1 MHKLFSEI
9 NNCYN
14 LRYSE
19 ASVKYKKKY
28 IGILNKMDKLNLIK
42 YYKIKNNYIYIYL
55 RYLNNKPLFI
65 FKNYY
70 SSSNFKYLKLKSL
83 KVNFTLTNSLK
94 LYTTNNGILTFDEM
108 VIKNVGGKL
117 LVDIQFNGKNIL

>member
-14 LRYSE
+14 LRYEE

-70 SSSNFKYLKLKSL
+70 TSSNFRYLKLKYL

-94 LYTTNNGILTFDEM
+94 LYSTTDGILTFDEM
-108 VIKNVGGKL
+108 VIKNIGGKL
-117 LVDIQFNGKNIL
+117 LVDIQFYGKNIL

>member
-14 LRYSE
+14 LRYME

-42 YYKIKNNYIYIYL
+42 SYKIKNKYIYIYL
-55 RYLNNKPLFI
+55 KYLNNKPLFI
-65 FKNYY
+65 FKNYFAA
-70 SSSNFKYLKLKSL
+70 SNFKYLKLHYL
-83 KVNFTLTNSLK
+83 KRNYTFTNSLK
-94 LYTTNNGILTFDEM
+94 LYTTTLGILTFEEM
-108 VIKNVGGKL
+108 VLKNSGGKL
-117 LVDIQFNGKNIL
+117 LVDIQFNGKNVL

>member
-14 LRYSE
+14 LRYFE

-28 IGILNKMDKLNLIK
+28 IGILNKLDQFNLIK
-42 YYKIKNNYIYIYL
+42 SYKIKNNYIYIYL
-55 RYLNNKPLFI
+55 KYLNNKPLFI
-65 FKNYY
+65 LKNYF
-70 SSSNFKYLKLKSL
+70 SPSNFKYMKLKYL
-83 KVNFTLTNSLK
+83 KINYTVNNSLR
-94 LYTTNNGILTFDEM
+94 LYSTTLGILTFEEM
-108 VIKNVGGKL
+108 VLKNLGGKL

>member
-14 LRYSE
+14 LRYME

-42 YYKIKNNYIYIYL
+42 SYKIKNKYIYIYL
-55 RYLNNKPLFI
+55 KYLNNKPLFI
-65 FKNYY
+65 FKNYF
-70 SSSNFKYLKLKSL
+70 SASNFKYLKLHYL
-83 KVNFTLTNSLK
+83 KINYTLTNSLK
-94 LYTTNNGILTFDEM
+94 LYTTTLGILTFEEM
-108 VIKNVGGKL
+108 VLKNLGGKL
-117 LVDIQFNGKNIL
+117 LVDIQFNGKNVL